1 MYIHKHSCIHHYAI
15 KILVQASHWR
25 SSRRSHC
32 SLRSIRERSYLFH
45 SEDDKQFYWVV
56 RKKDKQLEHG
66 YVIDPRNFLSY
77 ALTWNVRKL
86 DWENPPKAAVCG
98 EVYRA
103 VDHYDDGPD
112 Q

>member
-1 MYIHKHSCIHHYAI
+1 MYSFKYWCKQVIGALRGGHTARYVLYANAPTSFI
-15 KILVQASHWR
+15 
-25 SSRRSHC
+25 
-32 SLRSIRERSYLFH
+32 

-86 DWENPPKAAVCG
+86 DWENPPKAAVRG

-103 VDHYDDGPD
+103 IDQHDDGPD